1 MDCGGNSTNVHSGGI
16 REEELDGDMLCSVE
30 RTMAVMAGHS
40 SPVDPGKIYVCD
52 LTYFLFN
59 YCRIPPIVLQLRYV

>member
-30 RTMAVMAGHS
+30 RTMAGHS

-52 LTYFLFN
+52 LKYFLFN
-59 YCRIPPIVLQLRYV
+59 YCRILPIVLQLRCV